1 MKKFAVILSGCGVN
15 DGAEIHEA
23 VLTLYAISSL
33 GGCYKCFAPD
43 IKLDTINHITGK
55 PDGSQRS
62 VLEEAARISRGEIE
76 PLSKFNEKDFDAL
89 VLPGGFGAAK
99 NLCTYATDGVKH
111 TVNAEVEKALKD
123 VYEAGKPIGAMCIAP
138 VLVAKVFPGS
148 ILTIG
153 SDPNTAKDIEQMGC
167 EHSITNKGEV
177 CIDIDNNI
185 YTTACYMQDTNI
197 AEIGVST
204 KNLIEAMLEHM

>member
-33 GGCYKCFAPD
+33 GAEYKCFAPD
-43 IKLDTINHITGK
+43 IKLDTVNHALGK

-62 VLEEAARISRGEIE
+62 VLEESARISRGDIE
-76 PLSKFNEKDFDAL
+76 PLSKFNQKDFDAI

-99 NLCTYATDGVKH
+99 NLCTYAIDGINH
-111 TVNAEVEKALKD
+111 TVNDEVKQALVD
-123 VYEAGKPIGAMCIAP
+123 MYEAGKPIGAMCIAP
-138 VLVAKVFPGS
+138 VLIAKVFPGS

-153 SDPNTAKDIEQMGC
+153 SDENTANDIEQMGC
-167 EHSITNKGEV
+167 EHSLTNRGEV
-177 CIDIDNNI
+177 CIDLDNNI
-185 YTTACYMQDTNI
+185 YTTACYMQDENI